1 MEQGSLSSDDLQQG
15 LTLSGVIPNQ
25 LVKVV
30 ATEPIGDAVNLYYE
44 TADGKV
50 SQEIIDD
57 AAFKE
62 LRIVQQGQKPKLDA
76 DPEEFRLA
84 AEALRISCA
93 ALYDPMSAVYSS
105 SIDPLPHQI
114 RAVYEDMLPKVPLR
128 FLLAVHQGDATAL
141 CRCANYHCL
150 PWWVSRPMAG

>member
-1 MEQGSLSSDDLQQG
+1 MKQESLSSVDLRQG

-30 ATEPIGDAVNLYYE
+30 STEPIGDAINLYYE

-62 LRIVQQGQKPKLDA
+62 LRIVQQGQKQKLDA
-76 DPEEFRLA
+76 DPEECRLA
-84 AEALRISCA
+84 A
-93 ALYDPMSAVYSS
+93 
-105 SIDPLPHQI
+105 
-114 RAVYEDMLPKVPLR
+114 
-128 FLLAVHQGDATAL
+128 
-141 CRCANYHCL
+141 
-150 PWWVSRPMAG
+150 